1 MQADPVWMKVT
12 LGLHVA
18 SGSLAFVLAPIALM
32 TAKGGKAHRRWGL
45 VYFYAMAGVA
55 ASAMAMAL
63 YRPLLFLA
71 LVAIFSFYNAFLAY
85 RVLGQKAAY
94 KGGQSARPLDWAAA
108 GFTFLASLALAVFGV
123 FRPAMVQGLGIPA
136 IVFGLLGM
144 RISWSAMWTYRH
156 PPTEKMF
163 WWYQHLQGMLGSY
176 IAAWTAFLVVTV
188 EPRVHWGWVLWV
200 LPTAIG
206 VPAVALMTAYYK
218 RKFAPRV
225 KPVVA

>member
-1 MQADPVWMKVT
+1 MQADPLWMKGT
-12 LGLHVA
+12 LALHVA
-18 SGSLAFVLAPIALM
+18 SGSLAFVLAPIALI
-32 TAKGGKAHRRWGL
+32 TAKGGKAHRRWGMIY
-45 VYFYAMAGVA
+45 VYAMAGVA
-55 ASAMAMAL
+55 VSAMVMAL

-94 KGGQSARPLDWAAA
+94 NGGQTALPLDWAAA
-108 GFTFLASLALAVFGV
+108 GFTFLASLALAVFGA
-123 FRPAMVQGLGIPA
+123 FRPAMVQYLGIPA

-144 RISWSAMWTYRH
+144 RISSSAMWTYTH

-200 LPTAIG
+200 VPTALG
-206 VPAVALMTAYYK
+206 VPAIALTTAYYK
-218 RKFAPRV
+218 KKFAPRV
-225 KPVVA
+225 KPVAA